1 MGPHSTYLYD
11 DKSLC
16 AVGSVCKRFHVPMH
30 IHMQETK
37 SELENSV
44 AGNHAGAN
52 CHRSDQ
58 KCSPI
63 ANLARLGLLDGTIC
77 AHCVHVL
84 DSDIALLQKHG
95 ASVVHCPRS
104 NLKLGSGLAPVQR
117 MLDMGVNVCL
127 GTDGA
132 SSNNSLDMLSELRT
146 AALIAP
152 IAADGD
158 ATAVTAVT
166 VGEEACSH
174 AGAGDGDDQRRAR
187 AGHREGGGKRGGGEE
202 GRSHRHQP
210 RPAGNP
216 PCAQH
221 LLQHRLLRHQG
232 SVGERDA

>member
-1 MGPHSTYLYD
+1 MYAMGPHSTYLYD

-44 AGNHAGAN
+44 AGNHEGAN

-95 ASVVHCPRS
+95 ASAVHCPRS
-104 NLKLGSGLAPVQR
+104 NLKLGSGWR
-117 MLDMGVNVCL
+117 RC
-127 GTDGA
+127 
-132 SSNNSLDMLSELRT
+132 S
-146 AALIAP
+146 
-152 IAADGD
+152 
-158 ATAVTAVT
+158 
-166 VGEEACSH
+166 ACWT
-174 AGAGDGDDQRRAR
+174 R
-187 AGHREGGGKRGGGEE
+187 
-202 GRSHRHQP
+202 
-210 RPAGNP
+210 
-216 PCAQH
+216 
-221 LLQHRLLRHQG
+221 
-232 SVGERDA
+232 V

>member
-1 MGPHSTYLYD
+1 MYAMGPHSTYLYD

-44 AGNHAGAN
+44 AGNHEGAN

-95 ASVVHCPRS
+95 ASAVHCPRS

-117 MLDMGVNVCL
+117 MLDTGVNVCL

-166 VGEEACSH
+166 AIGTAVRHIFFTAERHMAISTFPTFYNNFRSICKHGKSLCLSVTCSLF
-174 AGAGDGDDQRRAR
+174 
-187 AGHREGGGKRGGGEE
+187 HRF
-202 GRSHRHQP
+202 RSGCRYK
-210 RPAGNP
+210 
-216 PCAQH
+216 
-221 LLQHRLLRHQG
+221 
-232 SVGERDA
+232 SF

>member
-1 MGPHSTYLYD
+1 MYAMGPHSTYLYD

-44 AGNHAGAN
+44 AGNHEGAN

-95 ASVVHCPRS
+95 ASAVHCPRS

-117 MLDMGVNVCL
+117 MLDTGVNVCL

-166 VGEEACSH
+166 VGERQGSH

-187 AGHREGGGKRGGGEE
+187 TGHREGGGQRGGGQE
-202 GRSHRHQP
+202 GRPHRHQP
-210 RPAGNP
+210 RPAGNA

-221 LLQHRLLRHQG
+221 LLQHRVFR
-232 SVGERDA
+232 V